1 LAGIT
6 GQNREIQVK
15 ACIFHDTSP
24 GQQDR
29 RVFDIAEHV
38 YNQREKVLIY
48 AQNEERAASIDRFLW
63 ILRQEAFMPHKIF
76 ARNEPDSSVPIAIAT
91 SEINPIGAKVLIADG
106 HCSLEFAVSFDT
118 VHEFVNRSSPEIHE
132 ACRDR
137 FRAYRARKLPVEH
150 LKE

>member
-1 LAGIT
+1 M
-6 GQNREIQVK
+6 K

-29 RVFDIAEHV
+29 KLFEIVEHA
-38 YNQREKVLIY
+38 YNQHLHVLVFS
-48 AQNEERAASIDRFLW
+48 QNEERAAAIDRFLW
-63 ILRQEAFMPHKIF
+63 ILRQEAFIPHKVF
-76 ARNEPDSSVPIAIAT
+76 AQNESDASVPIAIVT
-91 SEINPIGAKVLIADG
+91 SEANPIEAAVLIADG
-106 HCSLEFAVSFDT
+106 HCSLDFAVGFDT

-137 FRAYRARKLPVEH
+137 FRQYRARKLPVEH